1 MGRKVSSLSG
11 LYLDNDLLLDAIGT
25 VDPLD
30 HVIGAA
36 VLDDSFS
43 YFDFPF
49 EHADHKFSVEQ
60 EFSAAA

>member
-1 MGRKVSSLSG
+1 MGQKVFSLSG
-11 LYLDNDLLLDAIGT
+11 LYLDNDLLFDAIST

-30 HVIGAA
+30 HMVGAA

-49 EHADHKFSVEQ
+49 EHADHKLSIEQ
-60 EFSAAA
+60 EFSTAA